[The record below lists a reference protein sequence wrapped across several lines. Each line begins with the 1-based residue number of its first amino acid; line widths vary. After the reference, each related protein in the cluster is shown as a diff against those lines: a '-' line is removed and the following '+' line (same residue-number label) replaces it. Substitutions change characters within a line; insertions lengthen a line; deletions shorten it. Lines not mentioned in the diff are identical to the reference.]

1 MDDAAE
7 RYLEELRRNLRPLPK
22 ADRSEAVR
30 EIESH
35 IAEGRA
41 HGRPT
46 EAVLAG
52 LGDARSLARAYVA
65 DYHLRVPRDG
75 ALGSAARLVLSS
87 VFVSGTGLLS
97 LFVVPLLALLT
108 SLAGLLAVASPVLGV
123 LEDPR
128 GVWDRDG
135 RHRGLAGAD
144 HVELPGV
151 PSARRSLHRPG
162 MGGVHGAARLP
173 AAGIGWLPQALAD
186 ARCSPVGSNAD
197 HRALSWA

>member
-7 RYLEELRRNLRPLPK
+7 RYLDELRRNLGPLPE
-22 ADRSEAVR
+22 AERSDAVR

-46 EAVLAG
+46 GDVLAG
-52 LGDARSLARAYVA
+52 LGDARTLARAYVA

-75 ALGSAARLVLSS
+75 ALGSAARFVLSS

-108 SLAGLLAVASPVLGV
+108 ALAGLLAVASPVLGILRTFGVSGIVMGETGGWQVPTLWSFPASVALGAPCAV
-123 LEDPR
+123 LAWAGYKVLR
-128 GVWDRDG
+128 GYLRLV
-135 RHRGLAGAD
+135 LAGYRKL
-144 HVELPGV
+144 LPMSGV
-151 PSARRSLHRPG
+151 PR
-162 MGGVHGAARLP
+162 
-173 AAGIGWLPQALAD
+173 
-186 ARCSPVGSNAD
+186 
-197 HRALSWA
+197 